1 MPMEIDPNNAGRS
14 RRFFLRAGA
23 VTWASAGFIPSP
35 VRAVQ
40 TSLFLRERLRLAV
53 AWDEAQGHRVGL
65 LFPELSGRL
74 SIDSSLEVP
83 TRAHGLLAE
92 PGGTLLAVARRP
104 GDWLLR
110 WHPRNG
116 STQWAWSEAGRS
128 FNGHVVASMRTAAS
142 PHWVFTTETDLD
154 SGMGL
159 VGVRDAG
166 SLDKLRE
173 WPTQGMDPHE
183 LLLDDRGLWVA
194 NGGIPTQPETGRIKR
209 DLHRMDSSLVCLDPV
224 SGELRGQ
231 WRLPDPR
238 LSLRHMARLDG
249 GLMGFALQAEHDDP
263 AARSAAPVLAVFNG
277 KKLWAE
283 PLPEGLS
290 LQGYGG
296 DIAAWPV
303 DGKGEGFLISA
314 PRAHCVVH
322 WQADGSWQTWARL
335 EQACALIGGTRRNDT
350 WSLGQAAGFS
360 SQVGQRPRTSH
371 WSLTESVRLDNHAV
385 MM

>member
-1 MPMEIDPNNAGRS
+1 VANRRS
-14 RRFFLRAGA
+14 
-23 VTWASAGFIPSP
+23 
-35 VRAVQ
+35 
-40 TSLFLRERLRLAV
+40 
-53 AWDEAQGHRVGL
+53 
-65 LFPELSGRL
+65 
-74 SIDSSLEVP
+74 
-83 TRAHGLLAE
+83 
-92 PGGTLLAVARRP
+92 
-104 GDWLLR
+104 
-110 WHPRNG
+110 
-116 STQWAWSEAGRS
+116 
-128 FNGHVVASMRTAAS
+128 AAS
-142 PHWVFTTETDLD
+142 PHWLFTTETDLD

-166 SLDKLRE
+166 SLDKQRE
-173 WPTQGMDPHE
+173 WPTHGMDPHE
-183 LLLDDRGLWVA
+183 LLIDDRGLWVA

-277 KKLWAE
+277 KNLWAE
-283 PLPEGLS
+283 PLPKDLS

-296 DIAAWPV
+296 DIAAGSV
-303 DGKGEGFLISA
+303 DGHGQGFLISA

-322 WQADGSWQTWARL
+322 WQAHGSWQTWARL
-335 EQACALIGGTRRNDT
+335 EQACALIEGTRRNDT

-360 SQVGQRPRTSH
+360 SQVGLRPRTNH
-371 WSLTESVRLDNHAV
+371 WSLPESVRLDNHAV